1 MTTRRQRRLE
11 ETQRTLSEDSSSG
24 DDAERTVVENSEEE
38 RQLLSIA
45 NDTEEAAS
53 TTNED
58 DDIIIDEVHIAV
70 TAQVNT
76 KKANSNGTA
85 DINHGLN
92 TMSVSD
98 KVKRA
103 LSVGSDGSPS
113 CSTLPQDV
121 EMQNTAP
128 TENNDAKEDHV
139 KNVEK
144 EEEGKEDRDSPKTEK
159 MAPNELLAIPSSS
172 KDQVVNIN
180 YADLT
185 AFIANIATKI
195 TNGNV
200 PPSAPKQEII
210 KFKEPEVA
218 AKKQEVQISLKS
230 VLLKDTKKCLLNI
243 TSCIY
248 TFKEILIFIL
258 LHHSKW
264 LIKLPNFC

>member
-1 MTTRRQRRLE
+1 MTTRRQRKLE

-24 DDAERTVVENSEEE
+24 DDAERTVPENSEEE
-38 RQLLSIA
+38 RQLLSA
-45 NDTEEAAS
+45 ENDVEEVAS

-58 DDIIIDEVHIAV
+58 DDIIIDEVNIAV

-76 KKANSNGTA
+76 NKINSNGTA

-103 LSVGSDGSPS
+103 ISIGSDGSSS

-128 TENNDAKEDHV
+128 TETNETKDDNV
-139 KNVEK
+139 KSI
-144 EEEGKEDRDSPKTEK
+144 EEEVGKEDKDSPKTEK
-159 MAPNELLAIPSSS
+159 VATAELFAIPSGS

-185 AFIANIATKI
+185 AFITNIATKI
-195 TNGNV
+195 TSNV

-218 AKKQEVQISLKS
+218 AKKQEVQNSLKS
-230 VLLKDTKKCLLNI
+230 VLLKDTKI
-243 TSCIY
+243 VYSTSHHA
-248 TFKEILIFIL
+248 FI
-258 LHHSKW
+258 HSKKY
-264 LIKLPNFC
+264 LYFYYYIILNG

>member
-1 MTTRRQRRLE
+1 MTTRSQRRLE
-11 ETQRTLSEDSSSG
+11 ETQHTLSEDSSSG

-45 NDTEEAAS
+45 NDTEEAAT

-76 KKANSNGTA
+76 KKTNSNGTA

-128 TENNDAKEDHV
+128 TEHNDAKEDHV

-218 AKKQEVQISLKS
+218 AKKQENKDS
-230 VLLKDTKKCLLNI
+230 VKWIKNLPKELQEKMKTLNLNV
-243 TSCIY
+243 S
-248 TFKEILIFIL
+248 
-258 LHHSKW
+258 
-264 LIKLPNFC
+264 

>member
-11 ETQRTLSEDSSSG
+11 ETQRTLSEDSSSE
-24 DDAERTVVENSEEE
+24 DDTERTVPENSEEE
-38 RQLLSIA
+38 RQLLSA
-45 NDTEEAAS
+45 ENDVEEVAS

-58 DDIIIDEVHIAV
+58 DDIIIDEVNIAV

-76 KKANSNGTA
+76 NKANSNGTA

-103 LSVGSDGSPS
+103 ISIGSDGSSS

-121 EMQNTAP
+121 EMQNTTP
-128 TENNDAKEDHV
+128 TETNETKNDNV
-139 KNVEK
+139 STNVEG
-144 EEEGKEDRDSPKTEK
+144 EGKEGKDSPKTEK
-159 MAPNELLAIPSSS
+159 VETAELFAIPSGS

-185 AFIANIATKI
+185 AFITNIATKI
-195 TNGNV
+195 TNGNA
-200 PPSAPKQEII
+200 PPSASNQEII

-218 AKKQEVQISLKS
+218 AKKQEAQ
-230 VLLKDTKKCLLNI
+230 
-243 TSCIY
+243 
-248 TFKEILIFIL
+248 TF
-258 LHHSKW
+258 
-264 LIKLPNFC
+264 

>member
-38 RQLLSIA
+38 RQLLSIT
-45 NDTEEAAS
+45 NDTEEVAS

-58 DDIIIDEVHIAV
+58 DDIIIDEVNIAV

-128 TENNDAKEDHV
+128 TENNETKEDHV
-139 KNVEK
+139 KSVEK

-159 MAPNELLAIPSSS
+159 IATTELLAIPSSS

-218 AKKQEVQISLKS
+218 AKKQEVRNSLKT
-230 VLLKDTKKCLLNI
+230 VLLKDTNKCLFNI
-243 TSCIY
+243 TSYIY
-248 TFKEILIFIL
+248 TFKEILQLIFLL
-258 LHHSKW
+258 LHYSK
-264 LIKLPNFC
+264 